1 MKLLGSFVYTPD
13 NVLYRGLALSG
24 DTLTLRSDHGAVS
37 PRDGKLDIPV
47 MELAG
52 RGSPLGRVLQYFG
65 VSGQAGEAQTKFRLG
80 GRIIRPEASR
90 GEFTVKDLDLFGRK
104 LDEITTDFALHDG
117 TCRCCMRSAGTAA
130 SAAMPRFSC
139 LPKMCRSGP
148 TIRCCR

>member
-65 VSGQAGEAQTKFRLG
+65 VSGQASEAQTKFRLG

-117 TCRCCMRSAGTAA
+117 KLNLSLLHARGRDGSIHSVQPWFGRLTDV
-130 SAAMPRFSC
+130 PW
-139 LPKMCRSGP
+139 
-148 TIRCCR
+148 